1 MLYPIMTE
9 TRQVIDLSGLWR
21 FKLDTNDDLQEE
33 LALEPIN
40 EKESYPIS
48 VPSSYN
54 DLFETENIRNHV
66 GWVWYEKEVT
76 LPKRLLEERLVLR
89 FGSATH
95 EAKVFLN
102 GKFITQHKGGFTPFE
117 SEINRFVKDGN
128 NRITV
133 AVNNIIDDSTLPVG
147 IMKETVQENGDIKK
161 ENLVNFD
168 FFNYAGIHRPV
179 KLYTTPKDY
188 ISDITI
194 NTRITDLDASVEFN
208 IDTEW
213 TGKILIAIYDEEAQ
227 LVAEAEG

>member
-89 FGSATH
+89 FDLQH
-95 EAKVFLN
+95 MKQ
-102 GKFITQHKGGFTPFE
+102 KFF
-117 SEINRFVKDGN
+117 
-128 NRITV
+128 
-133 AVNNIIDDSTLPVG
+133 
-147 IMKETVQENGDIKK
+147 
-161 ENLVNFD
+161 
-168 FFNYAGIHRPV
+168 
-179 KLYTTPKDY
+179 
-188 ISDITI
+188 
-194 NTRITDLDASVEFN
+194 
-208 IDTEW
+208 
-213 TGKILIAIYDEEAQ
+213 
-227 LVAEAEG
+227 

>member
-1 MLYPIMTE
+1 M
-9 TRQVIDLSGLWR
+9 
-21 FKLDTNDDLQEE
+21 
-33 LALEPIN
+33 
-40 EKESYPIS
+40 
-48 VPSSYN
+48 
-54 DLFETENIRNHV
+54 
-66 GWVWYEKEVT
+66 
-76 LPKRLLEERLVLR
+76 
-89 FGSATH
+89 
-95 EAKVFLN
+95 N

-227 LVAEAEG
+227 LVAEAEGKKGMIQLKNPIFGNL